1 MSETTAGA
9 QSQDLLTHD
18 DFLWAFVIALIA
30 SVLLSVIQIPAQSK
44 TSLRSCF
51 VTQSL
56 VYCVILCFGNVVTT
70 ILASL
75 AVTKLSPS
83 LKPYY
88 YLLAPF
94 FGVFGFETILKNTNI
109 TMFDKGV
116 LTIQDWI
123 GRALNAAAGAAIE
136 KEEDM
141 RKDAENQIFA
151 KLINNTEEQVNT
163 LILNK
168 LGAGVVEKLEAA
180 ARASGANS
188 KQYKVLQYI
197 SALGRSEVA
206 SYLRSK

>member
-1 MSETTAGA
+1 MKGV
-9 QSQDLLTHD
+9 QSQDGLTHE
-18 DFLWAFVIALIA
+18 DFLWAISIAVIA
-30 SVLLSVIQIPAQSK
+30 SVLLSIIQIPAQSK
-44 TSLRSCF
+44 TSLRSCM
-51 VTQSL
+51 VVQSL
-56 VYCVILCFGNVVTT
+56 VYCIVLCFGNVVTT

-75 AVTKLSPS
+75 AVVRLSPS
-83 LKPYY
+83 LSEYY
-88 YLLAPF
+88 YIFAPF

-141 RKDAENQIFA
+141 RKTAENKIFA
-151 KLINNTEEQVNT
+151 KVMNNSEEEINT

-168 LGAGVVEKLEAA
+168 LGAGVVEKLQAA
-180 ARASGANS
+180 ASASGANS

-197 SALGRSEVA
+197 STLGRSEIA
-206 SYLRSK
+206 TFLRDK